1 MKQPDTYRAKP
12 DAFCTAKAS
21 DPNWQPCD
29 YKKSVNPDSPNS
41 CN

>member
-12 DAFCTAKAS
+12 DAFCMAKAS
-21 DPNWQPCD
+21 DPNRQPCD
-29 YKKSVNPDSPNS
+29 YRPVNPDSPNS